1 MATDIS
7 MQQTESFGET
17 TPLPPQAATHNQLE
31 QFVILSKKVKGKACL
46 ELIKQVL
53 ESPGVH
59 VFGELLSM
67 PNIKEVN
74 FVVIVCNFY

>member
-1 MATDIS
+1 MSADIA
-7 MQQTESFGET
+7 MQPETASSVPQT
-17 TPLPPQAATHNQLE
+17 AHNQLE
-31 QFVILSKKVKGKACL
+31 QFTILAKSAKGKACL

-67 PNIKEVN
+67 PNIKEVRTSLVLEN
-74 FVVIVCNFY
+74 